1 MKEKSFILFGEKQ
14 QGTTKINS
22 HKSTNGE
29 NTGDVQI
36 AIKIITIA
44 TQTERFSPL
53 QTFVVVKEIPLQLV

>member
-36 AIKIITIA
+36 AIKTIMIA
-44 TQTERFSPL
+44 TQTQSSFLSL
-53 QTFVVVKEIPLQLV
+53 IFVNVKETPLQLV